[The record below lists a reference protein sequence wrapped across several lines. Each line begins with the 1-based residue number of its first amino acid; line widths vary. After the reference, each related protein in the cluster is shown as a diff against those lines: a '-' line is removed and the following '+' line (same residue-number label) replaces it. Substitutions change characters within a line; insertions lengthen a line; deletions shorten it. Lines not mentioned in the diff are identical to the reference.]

1 MNYAVIFTYS
11 FDPEV
16 PVYLFTDFDSAADFL
31 RTSMMDE
38 LKIDVE
44 EDGWNSVLEFSED
57 NGYAKITTYFND
69 HVDITEAYIG
79 TVYQK
84 CRKAPA
90 FRHGD
95 MQYIENQKNV

>member
-16 PVYLFTDFDSAADFL
+16 PVYLFADFDSAADFL

-44 EDGWNSVLEFSED
+44 ENGWNSVLEFSED
-57 NGYAKITTYFND
+57 NDYAKITTYFFD
-69 HVDITEAYIG
+69 HTDITEAYIR
-79 TVYQK
+79 TIYN
-84 CRKAPA
+84 R
-90 FRHGD
+90 
-95 MQYIENQKNV
+95 